1 MLVLV
6 EDSTNYGSRR
16 KDERGE
22 AGISA
27 DRGRRAGV
35 FAIDALGKQPPSR
48 VLRQNHVRR
57 WLDR

>member
-16 KDERGE
+16 KDGRGE
-22 AGISA
+22 SGISA
-27 DRGRRAGV
+27 DHGQRAGV

-48 VLRQNHVRR
+48 FLRENHVRR
-57 WLDR
+57 WLDG